1 MTRNPEGTK
10 YGRCE
15 ATSKST
21 GKRCGR
27 AAVGPH
33 GKCDVHGGKSKTG
46 PENGNFK
53 HGLFSDHLSE
63 RDRQT
68 IKALEGMDDDEKLD
82 EIINWRL
89 ARLRRYLRE
98 MSEEEEMSFWDA
110 FRDIIDAAE
119 EVSDTEIRELAKM
132 LSKNNQA
139 VQMEIDLVRK
149 LIKDRNKIA
158 EGEKKIYEAGD
169 VWRQALAN
177 SGGDDS

>member
-1 MTRNPEGTK
+1 MTKNPEDTK
-10 YGRCE
+10 HGRCE

-21 GKRCGR
+21 GQRCGR
-27 AAVGPH
+27 AAIGPH
-33 GKCDVHGGKSKTG
+33 GKCGIHGGKSKKG
-46 PENGNFK
+46 EKNGNFK

-68 IKALEGMDDDEKLD
+68 ISALEGMDDDEKLD

-110 FRDIIDAAE
+110 FRSIVNRAGTIED
-119 EVSDTEIRELAKM
+119 SEIRELAKM
-132 LSKNNQA
+132 LDKNNRSVQA
-139 VQMEIDLVRK
+139 EIDLIRK

-158 EGEKKIYEAGD
+158 EGEDINMGGD

-177 SGGDDS
+177 AGDDS